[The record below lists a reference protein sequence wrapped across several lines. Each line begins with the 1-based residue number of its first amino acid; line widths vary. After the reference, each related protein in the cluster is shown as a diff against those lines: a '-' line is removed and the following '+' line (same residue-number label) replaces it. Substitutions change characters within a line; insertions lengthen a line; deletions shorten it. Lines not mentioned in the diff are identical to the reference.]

1 MFNNPMVFFYH
12 ASLSPPNYQSLYH
25 PNPNYMSL
33 QPHINHRMR
42 SILIDWLVLVQVKFN
57 LLHETLY
64 LTVSIIDRYL
74 QVNKK
79 HSGR

>member
-1 MFNNPMVFFYH
+1 MPP
-12 ASLSPPNYQSLYH
+12 SLTHYQSLYH